1 VVSPLVRAADRGPS
15 GGLARDRA
23 RRGRAGLGRHRL
35 RQDAGRLTFT
45 GSIASVAEPAEPR
58 RTRLVYVSPL
68 KASRRATRPR
78 PSRWYD
84 SSASRGRIA
93 ERDGRR
99 VRLTRQRRARWY
111 APTAYW
117 RSSTSPRRRSPPSTG
132 PGRHDRDRCVSEHRR
147 PPSWSPRSRP
157 REAVSTT
164 LASER
169 DAGVRSGRCRT
180 LASDDVRASSRPHC
194 RCPLSRPKRRSPCAT
209 DARPSG
215 SVVAVVLRRSPNW
228 GSCSLPTCRRPAR
241 RWRQNPISG

>member
-1 VVSPLVRAADRGPS
+1 VVSPLVRAAYRGPS

-23 RRGRAGLGRHRL
+23 ARTCWARPSPAPARRWPPYFHGLDRL
-35 RQDAGRLTFT
+35 
-45 GSIASVAEPAEPR
+45 VAEPAEPR

-180 LASDDVRASSRPHC
+180 LASDEQHQRGHA
-194 RCPLSRPKRRSPCAT
+194 A
-209 DARPSG
+209 
-215 SVVAVVLRRSPNW
+215 
-228 GSCSLPTCRRPAR
+228 
-241 RWRQNPISG
+241 PISALA

>member
-23 RRGRAGLGRHRL
+23 ARTCWARPSPAPARRWPPYFHGLDRL
-35 RQDAGRLTFT
+35 
-45 GSIASVAEPAEPR
+45 VAEPAEPR

-180 LASDDVRASSRPHC
+180 LALDGGCRINPSRKSSCAIAEMAARAPGSDDVGTYAPRV
-194 RCPLSRPKRRSPCAT
+194 T
-209 DARPSG
+209 DAIGDFGTHP
-215 SVVAVVLRRSPNW
+215 
-228 GSCSLPTCRRPAR
+228 
-241 RWRQNPISG
+241 